1 MGQKAFLKSKKLFS
15 QKNSFRQIFQNKLS
29 GGFVLKRNFN
39 IHKSQNLSNRT
50 QEEKEEKTK
59 TRKNRKREIPEI
71 HLENGQWF
79 DFERHCILP
88 IFTKLFIDSFLLLA
102 LKVSRFI
109 QTYVIG
115 NCRSFS
121 NFRCPTATGTSGPSG

>member
-1 MGQKAFLKSKKLFS
+1 MGQKASLKSKKLFS

-59 TRKNRKREIPEI
+59 ERKNRKREIPEI

-88 IFTKLFIDSFLLLA
+88 IFTK
-102 LKVSRFI
+102 
-109 QTYVIG
+109 
-115 NCRSFS
+115 
-121 NFRCPTATGTSGPSG
+121 